1 PLDDLPR
8 FAKDLTQTAFERQEH
23 SPSNL
28 LVVRSHRR
36 YNASMNDRVRSP
48 IVAGAF
54 YPGRPEQ
61 LRRQIEGFLADETSR
76 VQESLAS
83 SIGLIVPHA
92 GYDYSGSVAAVGFQE
107 VASHGKPEVV
117 VILGASHTGIGPWF
131 SLSPHAA
138 WMTPLGRSP
147 ADTEVVSCLVSA
159 GFRQAEA
166 AFAREHSIEV
176 QLPFIQHLWG
186 TETPIV
192 PICISPAPVYELQ
205 EAAAALIQA
214 LGNRKALIIAS
225 SDFTHYQPDDVARS
239 LDNSALDR
247 ILALDVSGFQ
257 RLCRNERLTI
267 CGTGAIEVLMTVA
280 GQMEL
285 SATHVVAYATSGD
298 VTGDQTS
305 VVGYASVLLSK
316 ENHG

>member
-1 PLDDLPR
+1 
-8 FAKDLTQTAFERQEH
+8 
-23 SPSNL
+23 
-28 LVVRSHRR
+28 
-36 YNASMNDRVRSP
+36 MNDRVRSP

-76 VQESLAS
+76 VQGSLAS

-92 GYDYSGSVAAVGFQE
+92 GYDYSGSVAAAGFQE
-107 VASHGKPEVV
+107 VTSHGKPEAV

-131 SLSPHAA
+131 SLSPHAT
-138 WMTPLGRSP
+138 WITPLGRSP
-147 ADTEVVSCLVSA
+147 VDTEVVSCLVSA

-186 TETPIV
+186 TQTPIV
-192 PICISPAPVYELQ
+192 PICIGPAPLYELQ

-225 SDFTHYQPDDVARS
+225 SDFTHYQPDDVVRS
-239 LDNSALDR
+239 LDNRALDR

-298 VTGDQTS
+298 VTGDRTS
-305 VVGYASVLLSK
+305 VVGYASVLLAK